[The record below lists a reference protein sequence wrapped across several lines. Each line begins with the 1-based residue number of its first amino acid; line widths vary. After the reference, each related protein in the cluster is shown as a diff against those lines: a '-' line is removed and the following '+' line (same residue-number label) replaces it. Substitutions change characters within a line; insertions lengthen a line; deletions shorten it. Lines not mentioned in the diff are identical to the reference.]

1 MVWNPF
7 VLQTLRDRDGSKRM
21 FDSKDIPEEI
31 IDMVVVG
38 KDALGKPGADKCVE
52 AVLKAFY
59 EVNKQ
64 LDAADTR
71 EATLKALGEKFSSLG
86 AEDMEIVVQETKM
99 YATPDAGVGLFEKE
113 EFQGTTMPA
122 VVEFCVTHDIVS
134 EKPTVGF
141 GDATTGILSAMIR
154 QPIRRTTRVALFA
167 VAVAALVGGY
177 AWMSH
182 RAHVA
187 NPKNKTLPNLS
198 QFVEGWQR
206 MINHEG
212 GIEFFEALLLPPI
225 SFFAKIPPTAMLAV
239 YFVFFGVT
247 GVQIFVALI
256 AFGIFPT
263 LAQSIAQAA
272 QQDVDE
278 HTINKSYTLGASH
291 FEVVWEVVL
300 RQILPRIIENARLSV
315 GPAMVFLIA
324 A

>member
-1 MVWNPF
+1 M
-7 VLQTLRDRDGSKRM
+7 
-21 FDSKDIPEEI
+21 I
-31 IDMVVVG
+31 
-38 KDALGKPGADKCVE
+38 
-52 AVLKAFY
+52 
-59 EVNKQ
+59 
-64 LDAADTR
+64 
-71 EATLKALGEKFSSLG
+71 
-86 AEDMEIVVQETKM
+86 
-99 YATPDAGVGLFEKE
+99 
-113 EFQGTTMPA
+113 
-122 VVEFCVTHDIVS
+122 H
-134 EKPTVGF
+134 
-141 GDATTGILSAMIR
+141 AMIR
-154 QPIRRTTRVALFA
+154 QPIRRTTRFALFA

-212 GIEFFEALLLPPI
+212 GIEFFEDVRASAWRLAFVVGLAMGCFPAVEALLLPPI

-278 HTINKSYTLGASH
+278 HTINKSYTLGASS

-324 A
+324 AEFALADVGFGYTLRMQSRLQNMNVVYTYLVILAVAGLVIDWLLIQLRRWLCPWFRA

>member
-1 MVWNPF
+1 
-7 VLQTLRDRDGSKRM
+7 
-21 FDSKDIPEEI
+21 
-31 IDMVVVG
+31 
-38 KDALGKPGADKCVE
+38 
-52 AVLKAFY
+52 
-59 EVNKQ
+59 
-64 LDAADTR
+64 
-71 EATLKALGEKFSSLG
+71 
-86 AEDMEIVVQETKM
+86 
-99 YATPDAGVGLFEKE
+99 
-113 EFQGTTMPA
+113 
-122 VVEFCVTHDIVS
+122 
-134 EKPTVGF
+134 
-141 GDATTGILSAMIR
+141 MIR

-212 GIEFFEALLLPPI
+212 GIEFFEDVRASAWRLALGVGGGVLLAFVVGLAMGCFPAVEALLLPPI

-278 HTINKSYTLGASH
+278 HTINKSYTLGASS

-324 A
+324 AEFALADVGFGYTLRMQSRLQNMNVVYTYLVILAVAGLVIDWLLIRVRRWLCPWFRA